1 MTLEFALVVLAAFG
15 AGLVDSMVGGGG
27 LIQLPA
33 ILGAFPQTAPATALG
48 TNKIASIFGT
58 ISAVARFSR
67 SIRIPW
73 RVIVPFIPLVVI
85 GASAGAFT
93 VTLVPPD
100 LLRPLVPILLTIVLL
115 YMLNRPTLG
124 GEHQPRTLAGRHAWL
139 ATGLIGA
146 IAFYEGFFGPG
157 TGSFL
162 MIVFIR
168 LYGFDFLHS
177 AASARFLNAAAN
189 ASASVWFAARGHVL
203 WELGIAMA
211 VCNVLGALVG
221 TRLAVRHGSAL
232 VRKVFIAVVSALI
245 LKTAWDALH

>member
-1 MTLEFALVVLAAFG
+1 MTLEIVLVLLAAFG

-27 LIQLPA
+27 LIQVPA
-33 ILGAFPQTAPATALG
+33 IFAAFPQTAPATALG
-48 TNKIASIFGT
+48 TNKIASILGT
-58 ISAVARFSR
+58 IGAVARFAR

-73 RVIVPFIPLVVI
+73 RVLLPFIPLVVI

-100 LLRPLVPILLTIVLL
+100 LLRPLVPVLLTVVLL
-115 YMLNRPTLG
+115 YMLRRPTLG
-124 GEHQPRTLAGRHAWL
+124 GEHQPRALAGQQAWL
-139 ATGLIGA
+139 ATSLIGA

-157 TGSFL
+157 TGSFF
-162 MIVFIR
+162 MFVFIR

-203 WELGIAMA
+203 WEVGIAMA
-211 VCNVLGALVG
+211 VANVVGAQVG
-221 TRLAVRHGSAL
+221 TRVALKHGSAL